1 MLSEQAVMDE
11 GNILPLS
18 ELIHRPCVSYRFTIP
33 STTTIASNATIGS
46 IDSSGS
52 SSGVNLTKYH
62 CLMMLDLDYPSR
74 AHQHRRC
81 YLQWMVVDVSAS
93 TRDITQGREVW
104 MIVMMMMMV
113 MMMMVLIIM

>member
-1 MLSEQAVMDE
+1 MLSDQAVMDE

-33 STTTIASNATIGS
+33 SNTTIASNATVVS
-46 IDSSGS
+46 IDSSGRGNS
-52 SSGVNLTKYH
+52 GSTSGVNLTKYH
-62 CLMMLDLDYPSR
+62 CLMILDLDHPSR

-93 TRDITQGREVW
+93 TKDITQGREV
-104 MIVMMMMMV
+104 
-113 MMMMVLIIM
+113 